1 MLNLFLFLGFII
13 SFVMLFKTGNG
24 TLEIL
29 PRKSCIVIKIDTLIL
44 ILYSAVGFL
53 GDQWQLSQKVESLW
67 LGPNV
72 FYFCLLP

>member
-29 PRKSCIVIKIDTLIL
+29 PRKRRIVIKIDTLIL

-53 GDQWQLSQKVESLW
+53 GDQ
-67 LGPNV
+67 
-72 FYFCLLP
+72 